1 MGDPPRGTLTGTADR
16 LHLRFR
22 PSASAALLGCELR
35 TNSAAA
41 TRFASGFDHGTS
53 FVRSSE
59 RRPERTNTPL
69 TGPAA
74 RRPSRE
80 LGTAAVPTRR
90 APGTA
95 SGRHEGGADRWYGRG
110 QHGAC
115 CRRQTT
121 HTSDRPRRLAAR
133 RCPGGFVYCR
143 ASIGSER
150 WQRIACGCDAPA
162 ELDGTQIS
170 VLEIPCVPA
179 QDPTESILFA
189 AQRMAAKLRPT

>member
-1 MGDPPRGTLTGTADR
+1 MTG
-16 LHLRFR
+16 L
-22 PSASAALLGCELR
+22 
-35 TNSAAA
+35 
-41 TRFASGFDHGTS
+41 
-53 FVRSSE
+53 
-59 RRPERTNTPL
+59 
-69 TGPAA
+69 AA
-74 RRPSRE
+74 RRPDRE
-80 LGTAAVPTRR
+80 FCSAAAPTSR
-90 APGTA
+90 APATA
-95 SGRHEGGADRWYGRG
+95 SVRHEGGADRCYGRE

-121 HTSDRPRRLAAR
+121 HTSDRPRRPAAR

-189 AQRMAAKLRPT
+189 AQRFGDKLPARRSASPRLVVSVPQTTTNRLRQGEAGQLHRLVRRRIDDHRTYP